1 MALLS
6 ICCIGQGFIDQNVA
20 DLPNEFLKSYL
31 RREHDKEVTS
41 SEVDATSSSPSFL
54 LMAVDKGR

>member
-1 MALLS
+1 MLYWTR
-6 ICCIGQGFIDQNVA
+6 ICRPKIVSDV
-20 DLPNEFLKSYL
+20 PNEFLKSYL